1 MHEQNN
7 NLTNKKQKKSKINKV
22 KSKRMNKFK
31 NE

>member
-7 NLTNKKQKKSKINKV
+7 NLTNKKQKKSKRNKV